1 MKVAVLGSGGREH
14 ALVWKLSQ
22 SERIKEL
29 FCVPGNPG
37 IAQLAKCVPLPL
49 HDHQN
54 LIHWANKEGISLTI
68 VGPEDPLSNG
78 IVDSFQAAGLKI
90 YGPNQKAAQLESS
103 KTFAKQIMQFYG
115 VPTAKSASFT
125 ELCLALRYV
134 EENGAPIVVKA
145 DGLAAG
151 KGVTVATSIGEAEVA
166 LRASLEKNRFG
177 EAGSTVLIE
186 EFLDGEEMTLLSFV
200 SGPDYLTMVPSQDHK
215 PIFDGDQGQNTGG
228 MGAYSPVPHLEK
240 WLPEIEKTIIDPMVK
255 GLQQEGIDFQG
266 ILYTGLM
273 ITEDG
278 PKVVEFNV
286 RFGDPEAQV
295 ILPRLQNDLL
305 EILEA
310 SIEGNLSAVKLTW
323 KQDACVCVIAASG
336 GYPGEYKTGFPISGL
351 NAAVDEMVFHAGTKI
366 VGTNL
371 VTNGGRVLNVSS
383 LGESLAQAR
392 SRAYERLQNIH
403 FEDLHYRTDI
413 ASKALQGMQT
423 LVKAIF

>member
-22 SERIKEL
+22 SERIKEF

-125 ELCLALRYV
+125 ELGLALRYV
-134 EENGAPIVVKA
+134 EENGAPIVIKA

-151 KGVTVATSIGEAEVA
+151 KGVTVATSIREAEVA
-166 LRASLEKNRFG
+166 LSASLEKNRFG

-215 PIFDGDQGQNTGG
+215 PVFDGEHGPNTGG

-240 WLPEIEKTIIDPMVK
+240 WLPEIEKTTIEPMVK
-255 GLQQEGIDFQG
+255 GLQQEDIDFQG

-273 ITEDG
+273 INEDG

-310 SIEGNLSAVKLTW
+310 STEGNLSAVKLTW

-392 SRAYERLQNIH
+392 FRAYERLQNIH
-403 FEDLHYRTDI
+403 FKDLHYRTDI
-413 ASKALQGMQT
+413 ASKALQDT
-423 LVKAIF
+423 

>member
-22 SERIKEL
+22 SERIKEF

-115 VPTAKSASFT
+115 VPTAKSASFK
-125 ELCLALRYV
+125 ELGLALRYV
-134 EENGAPIVVKA
+134 EENGAPIVIKA

-215 PIFDGDQGQNTGG
+215 PVFDGDHGPNTGG

-240 WLPEIEKTIIDPMVK
+240 WLPEIEKTIIEPMVK

-273 ITEDG
+273 INEDG

-295 ILPRLQNDLL
+295 ILPRLQNDFL

-310 SIEGNLSAVKLTW
+310 STEGNLSAVKLTW

-392 SRAYERLQNIH
+392 FRAYERLQNIH
-403 FEDLHYRTDI
+403 FKDLHYRTDI
-413 ASKALQGMQT
+413 ASKALQGT
-423 LVKAIF
+423 

>member
-22 SERIKEL
+22 SPRIKDL

-37 IAQLAKCVPLPL
+37 IAQLAKCVPLSL
-49 HDHQN
+49 DDHQS
-54 LIHWANKEGISLTI
+54 LILWAKNEEISLSV

-103 KTFAKQIMQFYG
+103 KTFAKQIMQLHG

-125 ELCLALRYV
+125 ELGSALRYV
-134 EENGAPIVVKA
+134 EENCAPIVIKA

-166 LRASLEKNRFG
+166 LRASLEKKRFG
-177 EAGSTVLIE
+177 KAGSTVLIE

-215 PIFDGDQGQNTGG
+215 PVFDGDLGPNTGG

-273 ITEDG
+273 ITKDG

-305 EILEA
+305 EIMEA
-310 SIEGNLSAVKLTW
+310 SIAGGLSSIKLTW

-336 GYPGEYKTGFPISGL
+336 GYPGDYKTGVPISGL
-351 NAAVDEMVFHAGTKI
+351 KSGANDMVFHAGTKI

-383 LGESLAQAR
+383 LGESLTQAR
-392 SRAYERLQNIH
+392 TRAYERLQNIH
-403 FEDLHYRTDI
+403 FEKMHYRTDI
-413 ASKALQGMQT
+413 ASKA
-423 LVKAIF
+423 I

>member
-125 ELCLALRYV
+125 ELGLALRYV
-134 EENGAPIVVKA
+134 EENGAPIVIKA

-200 SGPDYLTMVPSQDHK
+200 SGPDYFTMVPSQDHK
-215 PIFDGDQGQNTGG
+215 PVFDGDQGPNTGG

-240 WLPEIEKTIIDPMVK
+240 WLPEIEKTIIEPMVN
-255 GLQQEGIDFQG
+255 GLQQEDIDFQG

-310 SIEGNLSAVKLTW
+310 STEGNLSAVKLTW

-392 SRAYERLQNIH
+392 SRTYERLQNIH

-413 ASKALQGMQT
+413 ASKALQDT
-423 LVKAIF
+423 

>member
-115 VPTAKSASFT
+115 VPTAKSASFK
-125 ELCLALRYV
+125 ELGLALRYV
-134 EENGAPIVVKA
+134 EENGAPIVIKA

-151 KGVTVATSIGEAEVA
+151 KGVTVATSIREAEVA

-215 PIFDGDQGQNTGG
+215 PVFDGDQGPNTGG

-240 WLPEIEKTIIDPMVK
+240 WLPEIEKTIIEPMVK
-255 GLQQEGIDFQG
+255 GLQQEDIDFQG

-310 SIEGNLSAVKLTW
+310 STEGNLSAVKLTW

-392 SRAYERLQNIH
+392 SRAYECLQNIH

-413 ASKALQGMQT
+413 ASKALQNT
-423 LVKAIF
+423 

>member
-14 ALVWKLSQ
+14 AIVWKLSQ
-22 SERIKEL
+22 SQRIKEL
-29 FCVPGNPG
+29 FCLPGNPG
-37 IAQLAKCVPLPL
+37 IKQLAKCVPLPL
-49 HDHQN
+49 HDHQS
-54 LIHWANKEGISLTI
+54 LIHWAKKEAISLTV

-78 IVDSFQAAGLKI
+78 IVDSFLAAGLQI

-103 KTFAKQIMQFYG
+103 KTFAKQIMKIYG

-125 ELCLALRYV
+125 ELGPALRYV
-134 EENGAPIVVKA
+134 KENGAPIVIKA

-151 KGVTVATSIGEAEVA
+151 KGVTVATSVVEAETS

-177 EAGSTVLIE
+177 KAGSTVLIE
-186 EFLDGEEMTLLSFV
+186 EFLDGEEMTILSFV

-215 PIFDGDQGQNTGG
+215 PVFDGDQGPNTGG

-240 WLPEIEKTIIDPMVK
+240 WLSEIEKMIVDPMVK
-255 GLQQEGIDFQG
+255 GLQKENIYFQG

-273 ITEDG
+273 ITKEG

-310 SIEGNLSAVKLTW
+310 STGGNLSSIKLKW
-323 KQDACVCVIAASG
+323 KQDACVCVIMASG
-336 GYPGEYKTGFPISGL
+336 GYPVEYKTGFPISGL
-351 NAAVDEMVFHAGTKI
+351 KPGVDDLVFHAGTEI
-366 VGTNL
+366 FGTKL

-383 LGESLAQAR
+383 LGGSLAQAR
-392 SRAYERLQNIH
+392 TQAYERLQSIH
-403 FEDLHYRTDI
+403 FENLHYRTDI
-413 ASKALQGMQT
+413 ASKAL
-423 LVKAIF
+423 

>member
-310 SIEGNLSAVKLTW
+310 STEGNLSAVKLTW

-336 GYPGEYKTGFPISGL
+336 GYPGQYKTGFPISNL

-413 ASKALQGMQT
+413 ASKALQGT
-423 LVKAIF
+423 

>member
-22 SERIKEL
+22 SERIKEF

-125 ELCLALRYV
+125 ELGLALRYV
-134 EENGAPIVVKA
+134 EENGAPIVIKA

-151 KGVTVATSIGEAEVA
+151 KGVTVATSIREAEVA

-215 PIFDGDQGQNTGG
+215 PVFDGDHGPNTGG

-240 WLPEIEKTIIDPMVK
+240 WLPEIEKTIIEPMVK
-255 GLQQEGIDFQG
+255 GLQQEDIDFQG

-310 SIEGNLSAVKLTW
+310 STEGNLSAVKLTW
-323 KQDACVCVIAASG
+323 KKDACVCVIAASG
-336 GYPGEYKTGFPISGL
+336 GYPDQYKTGFPISGL

-383 LGESLAQAR
+383 LGKSLAQAR
-392 SRAYERLQNIH
+392 SRAYKRLQNIH
-403 FEDLHYRTDI
+403 FQDLHYRTDI
-413 ASKALQGMQT
+413 ASKALQDT
-423 LVKAIF
+423 

>member
-134 EENGAPIVVKA
+134 EENGAPIVIKA

-151 KGVTVATSIGEAEVA
+151 KGVTVATSIREAEVA

-215 PIFDGDQGQNTGG
+215 PVFDGDQGPNTGG

-310 SIEGNLSAVKLTW
+310 STEGNLSAVKLTW

-336 GYPGEYKTGFPISGL
+336 GYPGQYKTGFPISGL

-413 ASKALQGMQT
+413 ASKAL
-423 LVKAIF
+423 

>member
-115 VPTAKSASFT
+115 VPTAKSASFK
-125 ELCLALRYV
+125 ELGLALRYV
-134 EENGAPIVVKA
+134 EENGAPIVIKA

-151 KGVTVATSIGEAEVA
+151 KGVTVATSIREAEVA

-215 PIFDGDQGQNTGG
+215 PVFDGDQGPNTGG

-240 WLPEIEKTIIDPMVK
+240 WLPEIEKTIIEPMVK
-255 GLQQEGIDFQG
+255 GLQQEDIDFQG

-310 SIEGNLSAVKLTW
+310 STEGNLSAVKLTW

-336 GYPGEYKTGFPISGL
+336 GYPGQYKTGFPISGL

-413 ASKALQGMQT
+413 ASKALQGT
-423 LVKAIF
+423 

>member
-22 SERIKEL
+22 SERIKEF

-125 ELCLALRYV
+125 ELGLALRYV
-134 EENGAPIVVKA
+134 EENGAPIVIKA

-151 KGVTVATSIGEAEVA
+151 KGVTVASSIREAEVA

-215 PIFDGDQGQNTGG
+215 PVFDGDHGPNTGG

-240 WLPEIEKTIIDPMVK
+240 WLPEIEKTIIEPMVK
-255 GLQQEGIDFQG
+255 GLQQEDIDFQG

-310 SIEGNLSAVKLTW
+310 STKGNLSAVKLTW

-336 GYPGEYKTGFPISGL
+336 GYPDQYKTGFPISGL

-383 LGESLAQAR
+383 LGKSLAQAR
-392 SRAYERLQNIH
+392 SRAYKRLQNIH
-403 FEDLHYRTDI
+403 FQDLHYRTDI
-413 ASKALQGMQT
+413 ASKALQDT
-423 LVKAIF
+423 

>member
-22 SERIKEL
+22 SPRIKDL

-37 IAQLAKCVPLPL
+37 IAQLAKCVPLSL
-49 HDHQN
+49 DDHQS
-54 LIHWANKEGISLTI
+54 LILWAKKEEISLTV

-103 KTFAKQIMQFYG
+103 KTFAKQIMQLHG

-125 ELCLALRYV
+125 ELGSALRYV
-134 EENGAPIVVKA
+134 EENGAPIVIKA

-151 KGVTVATSIGEAEVA
+151 KGVTVAMSIGQAEVA
-166 LRASLEKNRFG
+166 LSASLEKKRFG
-177 EAGSTVLIE
+177 KAGSTVLIE

-215 PIFDGDQGQNTGG
+215 PVFDGDLGPNTGG

-240 WLPEIEKTIIDPMVK
+240 WLPEIEETIIGPMVK

-273 ITEDG
+273 ITKDG

-305 EILEA
+305 EIMEA
-310 SIEGNLSAVKLTW
+310 STAGCLSSIKLTW
-323 KQDACVCVIAASG
+323 KQEACVCVIAASG
-336 GYPGEYKTGFPISGL
+336 GYPGDYKTGVPISGL
-351 NAAVDEMVFHAGTKI
+351 KSGANDMVFHAGTKI

-383 LGESLAQAR
+383 LGESLTQAR
-392 SRAYERLQNIH
+392 TRAYERLQNIH
-403 FEDLHYRTDI
+403 FEKMHYRTDI
-413 ASKALQGMQT
+413 ASKA
-423 LVKAIF
+423 I

>member
-125 ELCLALRYV
+125 ELGLALRYV
-134 EENGAPIVVKA
+134 EENGAPIVIKA

-151 KGVTVATSIGEAEVA
+151 KGVTVATSIREAEVA

-215 PIFDGDQGQNTGG
+215 PVFDGDQGPNTGG

-240 WLPEIEKTIIDPMVK
+240 WLPEIEKTIIEPMVK
-255 GLQQEGIDFQG
+255 GLQQEDIDFQG

-310 SIEGNLSAVKLTW
+310 STEGNLSSVKLTW

-413 ASKALQGMQT
+413 ASKALQGT
-423 LVKAIF
+423 

>member
-54 LIHWANKEGISLTI
+54 LIHWANKERISLTI

-125 ELCLALRYV
+125 ELGLALRYV
-134 EENGAPIVVKA
+134 EENGAPIVIKA

-151 KGVTVATSIGEAEVA
+151 KGVTVATSIREAEVA

-215 PIFDGDQGQNTGG
+215 PVFDGDHGPNTGG

-240 WLPEIEKTIIDPMVK
+240 WLPEIEKTIIEPTVK
-255 GLQQEGIDFQG
+255 GLQQEDIDFQG

-310 SIEGNLSAVKLTW
+310 STEGNLSAVKLTW

-392 SRAYERLQNIH
+392 FRAYERLQNIH
-403 FEDLHYRTDI
+403 FKDLHYRTDI
-413 ASKALQGMQT
+413 ASKALQDT
-423 LVKAIF
+423 

>member
-125 ELCLALRYV
+125 ELGLALRYV
-134 EENGAPIVVKA
+134 EENGAPIVIKA

-215 PIFDGDQGQNTGG
+215 PVFDGDQGPNTGG

-240 WLPEIEKTIIDPMVK
+240 WLPEIEKTIIEPMVK

-310 SIEGNLSAVKLTW
+310 STEGNLSAVKLTW

-413 ASKALQGMQT
+413 ASKALQGT
-423 LVKAIF
+423 

>member
-103 KTFAKQIMQFYG
+103 KTFAKQIMQLHG
-115 VPTAKSASFT
+115 VPTAKSTSFT
-125 ELCLALRYV
+125 GLGPALRYV
-134 EENGAPIVVKA
+134 EENGAPIVIKA

-151 KGVTVATSIGEAEVA
+151 KGVTVATSLRGAEVA
-166 LRASLEKNRFG
+166 LRESLEKNRFG

-215 PIFDGDQGQNTGG
+215 PVFDGDQGPNTGG

-240 WLPEIEKTIIDPMVK
+240 WLPEIEKTIIEPMVK
-255 GLQQEGIDFQG
+255 GLQQEDIDFQG

-310 SIEGNLSAVKLTW
+310 STEGNLSAVKLTW

-413 ASKALQGMQT
+413 ASNALQNT
-423 LVKAIF
+423 

>member
-115 VPTAKSASFT
+115 VPTAKSTSFT

-134 EENGAPIVVKA
+134 EENGAPIVIKA

-200 SGPDYLTMVPSQDHK
+200 SGPDYLSMVPSQDHK
-215 PIFDGDQGQNTGG
+215 PVFDGDHGPNTGG

-240 WLPEIEKTIIDPMVK
+240 WLPEIEKKIIEPMVK

-305 EILEA
+305 DILEA
-310 SIEGNLSAVKLTW
+310 STEGNLSAVKLTW

-413 ASKALQGMQT
+413 ASKALQGT
-423 LVKAIF
+423 

>member
-22 SERIKEL
+22 SERIKEF

-125 ELCLALRYV
+125 ELGLALRYV
-134 EENGAPIVVKA
+134 EENGAPIVIKA

-151 KGVTVATSIGEAEVA
+151 KGVTVATSIREAEVA

-215 PIFDGDQGQNTGG
+215 PVFDGDQGPNTGG

-240 WLPEIEKTIIDPMVK
+240 WLPEIEKTIIEPMVK
-255 GLQQEGIDFQG
+255 GLQQEDIDFQG

-310 SIEGNLSAVKLTW
+310 STEGNLSAVKLTW

-413 ASKALQGMQT
+413 ASKALQGT
-423 LVKAIF
+423 

>member
-125 ELCLALRYV
+125 ELGLALRYV
-134 EENGAPIVVKA
+134 EENGAPIVIKA

-166 LRASLEKNRFG
+166 LRASLEKNGFG

-200 SGPDYLTMVPSQDHK
+200 SGPDYFTMVPSQDHK
-215 PIFDGDQGQNTGG
+215 TVFDGDQGPNTGG

-240 WLPEIEKTIIDPMVK
+240 WLPEIEKTIIEPIVK
-255 GLQQEGIDFQG
+255 GLQQEDIDFQG

-310 SIEGNLSAVKLTW
+310 STEGNLSAVKLTW

-336 GYPGEYKTGFPISGL
+336 GYPGQYKTGFPISGL

-413 ASKALQGMQT
+413 ASKALQGT
-423 LVKAIF
+423 

>member
-125 ELCLALRYV
+125 ELGLALRYV
-134 EENGAPIVVKA
+134 EENGAPIVIKA

-151 KGVTVATSIGEAEVA
+151 KGVTVATSIREAEVA

-215 PIFDGDQGQNTGG
+215 PVFDGDHGPNTGG

-240 WLPEIEKTIIDPMVK
+240 WLPEIEKTIIEPMVK
-255 GLQQEGIDFQG
+255 GLQQEDIDFQG

-310 SIEGNLSAVKLTW
+310 STEGNLSAVKLTW

-351 NAAVDEMVFHAGTKI
+351 NTAVDEMVFHAGTKI

-413 ASKALQGMQT
+413 ASKALQDT
-423 LVKAIF
+423 

>member
-125 ELCLALRYV
+125 ELGLALRYV
-134 EENGAPIVVKA
+134 EENGAPIVIKA

-273 ITEDG
+273 ITKDG

-295 ILPRLQNDLL
+295 VLPRLQNDLL
-305 EILEA
+305 EIVEA
-310 SIEGNLSAVKLTW
+310 STEGNLSSVRLTW

-336 GYPGEYKTGFPISGL
+336 GYPGEYKTGFLISGL

-413 ASKALQGMQT
+413 ASKALQGM
-423 LVKAIF
+423 

>member
-1 MKVAVLGSGGREH
+1 MKVAVLGNGGREH

-134 EENGAPIVVKA
+134 EENGAPIVIKA

-151 KGVTVATSIGEAEVA
+151 KGVTVVTSIGEAEVA

-215 PIFDGDQGQNTGG
+215 PVFDGDQGPNTGG
-228 MGAYSPVPHLEK
+228 MGAYSPVRHLEK
-240 WLPEIEKTIIDPMVK
+240 WLPEIEKTIIEPMVK
-255 GLQQEGIDFQG
+255 GLQQEDIDFQG

-310 SIEGNLSAVKLTW
+310 STEGNLSAVKLTW

-336 GYPGEYKTGFPISGL
+336 GYPGQYKTGFPISGL

-413 ASKALQGMQT
+413 ASKALQGT
-423 LVKAIF
+423 

>member
-22 SERIKEL
+22 SPRIKDL

-37 IAQLAKCVPLPL
+37 IAQLAKCVPLSL
-49 HDHQN
+49 DDHQS
-54 LIHWANKEGISLTI
+54 LILWAKKEEISLTV

-103 KTFAKQIMQFYG
+103 KTFAKQIMQLHG

-125 ELCLALRYV
+125 ELGSALRYV
-134 EENGAPIVVKA
+134 EENGAPIVIKA

-151 KGVTVATSIGEAEVA
+151 KGVTVAMSIGEAEVA
-166 LRASLEKNRFG
+166 LRASLEKKRFG
-177 EAGSTVLIE
+177 KAGSTVLIE

-215 PIFDGDQGQNTGG
+215 PVFDGDLGPNTGG

-240 WLPEIEKTIIDPMVK
+240 WLPEIEETIIGPMVK

-273 ITEDG
+273 ITKDG

-305 EILEA
+305 EIMEA
-310 SIEGNLSAVKLTW
+310 STAGCLSSIKLTW
-323 KQDACVCVIAASG
+323 KQEACVCVIAASG
-336 GYPGEYKTGFPISGL
+336 GYPGDYKTGVPISGL
-351 NAAVDEMVFHAGTKI
+351 KSGANDMVFHAGTKI

-383 LGESLAQAR
+383 LGESLTQAR
-392 SRAYERLQNIH
+392 TRAYERLQNIH
-403 FEDLHYRTDI
+403 FEKMHYRTDI
-413 ASKALQGMQT
+413 ASKA
-423 LVKAIF
+423 I

>member
-125 ELCLALRYV
+125 ELSLALRYV
-134 EENGAPIVVKA
+134 EENGAPIVIKA

-151 KGVTVATSIGEAEVA
+151 KGVTVATSIREAEVA

-228 MGAYSPVPHLEK
+228 MGAYSPVRHLEK
-240 WLPEIEKTIIDPMVK
+240 WLPEIEKTIIEPMVK
-255 GLQQEGIDFQG
+255 GLQQEDIDFQG

-295 ILPRLQNDLL
+295 ILPRLQNDLI
-305 EILEA
+305 EILGA
-310 SIEGNLSAVKLTW
+310 SIDGNLSAVKLTW

-336 GYPGEYKTGFPISGL
+336 GYPGQYKTGFPISGL

-413 ASKALQGMQT
+413 ASRALQGM
-423 LVKAIF
+423 

>member
-37 IAQLAKCVPLPL
+37 IAQLAECVPLPL

-125 ELCLALRYV
+125 ELGLALRYV
-134 EENGAPIVVKA
+134 EENGAPIVIKA

-215 PIFDGDQGQNTGG
+215 PVFDGDQGPNTGG

-240 WLPEIEKTIIDPMVK
+240 WLLEIEKTIIEPMVK

-310 SIEGNLSAVKLTW
+310 SIDGNLSAVKLTW

-336 GYPGEYKTGFPISGL
+336 GYPGQYKTGFPISGL

-413 ASKALQGMQT
+413 ASKIFQGT
-423 LVKAIF
+423 

>member
-49 HDHQN
+49 DDHQN

-68 VGPEDPLSNG
+68 VGPEDQLSNG
-78 IVDSFQAAGLKI
+78 IVDSFQAAGIKI

-125 ELCLALRYV
+125 ELGLALRYV
-134 EENGAPIVVKA
+134 EENGAPIVIKA

-215 PIFDGDQGQNTGG
+215 PVFDGDQGPNTGG
-228 MGAYSPVPHLEK
+228 MGAYSPVRHLEK
-240 WLPEIEKTIIDPMVK
+240 WLPEIEKTIIEPMVK

-273 ITEDG
+273 ITKDG

-295 ILPRLQNDLL
+295 VLPRLQNDLL
-305 EILEA
+305 EIVEA
-310 SIEGNLSAVKLTW
+310 SIEGNLSSVRLTW

-336 GYPGEYKTGFPISGL
+336 GYPGEYMTGFPISGL

-413 ASKALQGMQT
+413 ASKALQGM
-423 LVKAIF
+423 

>member
-125 ELCLALRYV
+125 ELGPALRYV
-134 EENGAPIVVKA
+134 EENGAPIVIKA

-151 KGVTVATSIGEAEVA
+151 KGVTVATSIREAEVA

-215 PIFDGDQGQNTGG
+215 PVFDGDHGPNTGG

-240 WLPEIEKTIIDPMVK
+240 WLPEIEKTIIEPMVK
-255 GLQQEGIDFQG
+255 GLQQEDIDFQG

-310 SIEGNLSAVKLTW
+310 STEGNLSAVKLTW

-413 ASKALQGMQT
+413 ASKALQGT
-423 LVKAIF
+423 

>member
-125 ELCLALRYV
+125 ELGLALRYV
-134 EENGAPIVVKA
+134 EENGAPIVIKA

-215 PIFDGDQGQNTGG
+215 PVFDGDQGPNTGG

-240 WLPEIEKTIIDPMVK
+240 WLPEIEKTIIELMVK
-255 GLQQEGIDFQG
+255 GLQQEDIDFQG

-310 SIEGNLSAVKLTW
+310 STEGNLSAVKLTW

-336 GYPGEYKTGFPISGL
+336 GYPGQYKTGFPISGL

-413 ASKALQGMQT
+413 ASKALQGT
-423 LVKAIF
+423 

>member
-115 VPTAKSASFT
+115 VPTAKSASFK
-125 ELCLALRYV
+125 ELGLALRYV
-134 EENGAPIVVKA
+134 EENGAPIVIKA

-166 LRASLEKNRFG
+166 LRASLEKKRFG

-215 PIFDGDQGQNTGG
+215 PVFDGDQGPNTGG

-240 WLPEIEKTIIDPMVK
+240 WLPEIEKTIIEPMVK
-255 GLQQEGIDFQG
+255 GLQQEDIDFQG

-310 SIEGNLSAVKLTW
+310 STEGNLSAVKLTW

-413 ASKALQGMQT
+413 ASKALQGT
-423 LVKAIF
+423 

>member
-54 LIHWANKEGISLTI
+54 LINWANKEGISLTI

-115 VPTAKSASFT
+115 VPTAKYASFT

-134 EENGAPIVVKA
+134 EENGAPIVIKA

-151 KGVTVATSIGEAEVA
+151 KGVTVATSIREAEVA

-200 SGPDYLTMVPSQDHK
+200 SGPEYLTMVPSQDHK
-215 PIFDGDQGQNTGG
+215 PVFDGDQGPNTGG

-240 WLPEIEKTIIDPMVK
+240 WLPEIEKTIIEPVVK
-255 GLQQEGIDFQG
+255 GLQQEDIDFQG

-310 SIEGNLSAVKLTW
+310 STEGNLSAVKLTW

-413 ASKALQGMQT
+413 ASKALQGT
-423 LVKAIF
+423 

>member
-125 ELCLALRYV
+125 ELGPALRYV
-134 EENGAPIVVKA
+134 EENGAPIVIKA

-151 KGVTVATSIGEAEVA
+151 KGVTVATSIREAEVA

-215 PIFDGDQGQNTGG
+215 PVFDGDHGPNTGG

-240 WLPEIEKTIIDPMVK
+240 WLPEIEKTIIEPMVK
-255 GLQQEGIDFQG
+255 GLQQEDIDFQG

-310 SIEGNLSAVKLTW
+310 STEGNLSAVKLTW

-403 FEDLHYRTDI
+403 FQDLHYRTDI
-413 ASKALQGMQT
+413 ASKALQDT
-423 LVKAIF
+423 

>member
-115 VPTAKSASFT
+115 VPTAKSASFK
-125 ELCLALRYV
+125 ELGLALRYV
-134 EENGAPIVVKA
+134 EENGAPIVIKA

-151 KGVTVATSIGEAEVA
+151 KGVTVASSIREAEVA

-215 PIFDGDQGQNTGG
+215 PVFDGDHGPNTGG

-240 WLPEIEKTIIDPMVK
+240 WLPEIEKTIIEPMVK
-255 GLQQEGIDFQG
+255 GLQQEDIDFQG

-310 SIEGNLSAVKLTW
+310 STEGNLSAVKLTW

-366 VGTNL
+366 VGTTL

-413 ASKALQGMQT
+413 ASKALQGT
-423 LVKAIF
+423 

>member
-115 VPTAKSASFT
+115 VPTAKSASFK
-125 ELCLALRYV
+125 ELGLALRYV
-134 EENGAPIVVKA
+134 EENGAPIVIKA

-151 KGVTVATSIGEAEVA
+151 KGVTVATSIREAELA

-240 WLPEIEKTIIDPMVK
+240 WLPEIEKTIINPMVK

-310 SIEGNLSAVKLTW
+310 STEGNLSAVKLTW

-336 GYPGEYKTGFPISGL
+336 GYPGQYKTGFPISGL

-413 ASKALQGMQT
+413 ASKALQGM
-423 LVKAIF
+423 